1 MSQLE
6 RDRLK
11 VIALLAQDKV
21 PKALTQAEAAQQLG
35 FTERH
40 VRRLVAAYRL
50 HGDAALVNKARGRPS
65 NHRLSEDVRQE
76 VLVLLQA
83 HYSDFGPTLAAEK
96 LTERHGIVVS
106 RETVRRVMADAG
118 LWKPH
123 RRKLRH
129 HSWRQRRA
137 CVGELVQM
145 DTSEHDWFEG
155 RGEKAVLL
163 SMVDDATGRLY
174 ARFFASDTAEANRT
188 LLRDYVRLHGR
199 PLALYVDK
207 ASHFRVNRA
216 ATVEEQLADRR
227 PETQIGRALREL
239 GIEHI
244 TAHSAP
250 AKGRVER
257 SFGTAQDRLVKD
269 LRLEGV
275 STIAAA
281 NHFLEEHW
289 LDDYNRRFAVASRSR
304 ADAHRSARRFDL
316 DAIFSR
322 QETRTVMRDHTVR
335 IDNLRLLVTR
345 GPRQASLAGAKV
357 TVELRLD
364 GSRWVGLKD
373 RYLDF
378 EVLPPEPPRAA
389 ALPLGLRPRSRAA
402 ANRPGPLPPKPDH
415 PWRSF
420 SIR

>member
-1 MSQLE
+1 
-6 RDRLK
+6 
-11 VIALLAQDKV
+11 
-21 PKALTQAEAAQQLG
+21 
-35 FTERH
+35 
-40 VRRLVAAYRL
+40 
-50 HGDAALVNKARGRPS
+50 
-65 NHRLSEDVRQE
+65 
-76 VLVLLQA
+76 
-83 HYSDFGPTLAAEK
+83 
-96 LTERHGIVVS
+96 
-106 RETVRRVMADAG
+106 
-118 LWKPH
+118 
-123 RRKLRH
+123 
-129 HSWRQRRA
+129 
-137 CVGELVQM
+137 M

-155 RGEKAVLL
+155 RGENAVLIHI
-163 SMVDDATGRLY
+163 VDDASGRLY

-216 ATVEEQLADRR
+216 TTVEEQLADRR

-244 TAHSAP
+244 TAHSP
-250 AKGRVER
+250 QAKGRVER
-257 SFGTAQDRLVKD
+257 SFGTAQDRLVKE

-275 STIAAA
+275 STIVAA

-289 LDDYNRRFAVASRSR
+289 LDDYNRRFAVAPRSR

-345 GPRQASLAGAKV
+345 GRRQASLAGAKV
-357 TVELRLD
+357 TVEVRLD
-364 GSRWVGLKD
+364 GSRRVGLQD